1 MKPIFL
7 SFHIGRGG
15 HFNNPGFLLFSD
27 EEDFQDL
34 LHRCGDDL
42 IYEFEDEE
50 GNALPDAD
58 CKVYDTGGNE
68 ILRGRDVI
76 ESKTGRLDFD
86 GSYNTSYVK
95 EFNDLDEIEFGKV
108 WDHYVAGNLPTLSD
122 ELKDALCTSKDLLRA
137 KDIKRI
143 GSTIQIATQKEGD
156 NHTINIDID
165 QQAGVFTR
173 KEWKEDLEDMD
184 FCPVSVEA
192 ILDYMENFCYTNDSD
207 FFAEDEETE

>member
-1 MKPIFL
+1 MKPIYV

-15 HFNNPGFLLFSD
+15 HFNNPGFLTFSD

-34 LHRCGDDL
+34 LRRCRDDL

-122 ELKDALCTSKDLLRA
+122 EIRDALCAERDLHRA

-143 GSTIQIATQKEGD
+143 GSTIQITTQKEGD

-165 QQAGVFTR
+165 QKVGVFTR

-207 FFAEDEETE
+207 FFAEDEEAE

>member
-1 MKPIFL
+1 MKPIYV

-15 HFNNPGFLLFSD
+15 HFNNPGFLTFSD

-34 LHRCGDDL
+34 LRRCRDDL

-108 WDHYVAGNLPTLSD
+108 WDHYVDGNLPTLSD
-122 ELKDALCTSKDLLRA
+122 EIRDALCAERDLHRA

-143 GSTIQIATQKEGD
+143 GSTIQITTQKEGD

-165 QQAGVFTR
+165 QKVGVFTR

-192 ILDYMENFCYTNDSD
+192 ILDYMDNFCYTNDSD